1 MKSWKRNVL
10 IAGVLVLVCAGVYL
24 NWFYGRSSTDLTKTL
39 DVDKLMGES
48 TLVLSDTNEPAAA
61 AAAAAADG
69 AESFAAM
76 RLSRQTA
83 RDEAVALL
91 QETIAYA
98 EGGDISESDAQL
110 QRIVA
115 DALAESQI
123 ESMVIAKGYADCV
136 AYISQD
142 GISVAVAAPENGLT
156 QDDVSLVAD
165 IVLSQ
170 TDRKLGDIRIFGIE

>member
-10 IAGVLVLVCAGVYL
+10 IAGVLVLACAGVYL
-24 NWFYGRSSTDLTKTL
+24 NWFYGRGSTELTQTL
-39 DVDKLMGES
+39 DADKLMGDS
-48 TLVLSDTNEPAAA
+48 TLVLSDAAEPAA

-110 QRIVA
+110 QKIVA

-142 GISVAVAAPENGLT
+142 GVSVAVAAPENGLS

-170 TDRKLGDIRIFGIE
+170 TDLKLGDIRIFGIE

>member
-61 AAAAAADG
+61 AAATAADG

>member
-10 IAGVLVLVCAGVYL
+10 IAGVLVLTCAGVYL

>member
-1 MKSWKRNVL
+1 M
-10 IAGVLVLVCAGVYL
+10 
-24 NWFYGRSSTDLTKTL
+24 
-39 DVDKLMGES
+39 
-48 TLVLSDTNEPAAA
+48 
-61 AAAAAADG
+61 
-69 AESFAAM
+69 
-76 RLSRQTA
+76 
-83 RDEAVALL
+83 